1 MVVGRSC
8 WWRSQ
13 HVHWINPTKVIKSV
27 SKTFEVGGGGDV
39 GVEGEGEV
47 EIESEGEIESE
58 VEGEV
63 EVESEVEVKSEGVE
77 VALFKCPF
85 VSFRMF
91 RRVIRLD
98 ILFKWRFIR
107 GLTQFLDFCR
117 RRRLLSRFLFFG
129 E

>member
-39 GVEGEGEV
+39 GVEGEIEIESEV
-47 EIESEGEIESE
+47 EIESEGEVEVEVE
-58 VEGEV
+58 VEGEG
-63 EVESEVEVKSEGVE
+63 EVESEGVE

-98 ILFKWRFIR
+98 ILFKWRFI
-107 GLTQFLDFCR
+107 
-117 RRRLLSRFLFFG
+117 
-129 E
+129 